1 MSRVY
6 TIGHS
11 NRAIDEF
18 IQVLRRWGIKAVV
31 DVRRFPVSRKY
42 PWFNREALMN
52 VLASKGVEY
61 FWLGELLGGY
71 REGGYRRYMQT
82 LEYRRGIDMLK
93 GILGRVNGP
102 VAIMCS
108 EKLWFKCHRRFISD
122 TLVREGF
129 EVLHIIN
136 DRAVRHKAGYSPP

>member
-1 MSRVY
+1 VY

-52 VLASKGVEY
+52 VLASKGVKY

-71 REGGYRRYMQT
+71 RESGYRRYMQT
-82 LEYRRGIDMLK
+82 ACSYRFILFRIVADCICGRDFHLAHRDLGIPMGSWVAFIPNGIGDTSRGI
-93 GILGRVNGP
+93 
-102 VAIMCS
+102 
-108 EKLWFKCHRRFISD
+108 
-122 TLVREGF
+122 
-129 EVLHIIN
+129 
-136 DRAVRHKAGYSPP
+136 SPPRLGA